1 MKRFIAAAVLL
12 LALVLGGY
20 WAIFYGGFYLP
31 FGERP
36 ALSVPFRAE
45 GTELQRLSGQEYTAF
60 TLRGVDVTSSLSGHY
75 ATSYDASEE
84 DYLRW
89 FEAIGDMGANAV
101 RAAMCSCGC

>member
-1 MKRFIAAAVLL
+1 MKRFMSAAVLL

-45 GTELQRLSGQEYTAF
+45 GTELHRWDGEKYTAL
-60 TLRGVDVTSSLSGHY
+60 TLRGVDVTSSLPGHY
-75 ATSYDASEE
+75 ATA
-84 DYLRW
+84 
-89 FEAIGDMGANAV
+89 
-101 RAAMCSCGC
+101 